1 MQCVRALKLSVTA
14 LLAFAGIAATQPDAN
29 DPTLIKID
37 SGTVR
42 GTTAG
47 GVVSFKGIPYAA
59 PPIGELR
66 WRMPQPLKPW
76 QGILSA
82 DKFGPASMQADD
94 VPKSEDCLTLNV
106 WRPTGSTGPLPV
118 MV

>member
-1 MQCVRALKLSVTA
+1 LSAFSPIAARWAPTVKNAIRKKIQPVAFVTEEEGNMQCMQALKLSVTA

-59 PPIGELR
+59 PPIGER
-66 WRMPQPLKPW
+66 R
-76 QGILSA
+76 
-82 DKFGPASMQADD
+82 
-94 VPKSEDCLTLNV
+94 
-106 WRPTGSTGPLPV
+106 
-118 MV
+118 